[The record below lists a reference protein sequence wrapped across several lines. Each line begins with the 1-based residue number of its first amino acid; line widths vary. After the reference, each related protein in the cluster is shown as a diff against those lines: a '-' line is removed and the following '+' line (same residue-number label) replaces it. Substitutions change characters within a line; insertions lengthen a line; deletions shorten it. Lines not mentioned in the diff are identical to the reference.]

1 MLDIKRFRNDSENLI
16 AAIKRRG
23 KGDFGSASL
32 AKLDEKRRE
41 ILKEVEGLRN
51 KKKIESAKIPQ
62 LKKEGQDVDEIL
74 TEMKKIADRAK
85 DLDKEVD
92 EIEEKIKN
100 LLLGIPNI
108 PHESV
113 PDGADDSAN
122 VEIRKEG
129 DILKKN
135 FEQKPHWELGDEL
148 GILDFER
155 AGKITGSRFTVYR
168 GLGARL
174 ERSVINF
181 MLNTHTDNGYTEV
194 MTPFIVNRSAMTG
207 TGQLPKFEEDLFA
220 VNAKDYFLIPTAEVP
235 VTNLHAGE
243 ILNAEEIPKNY
254 VAYTA
259 CFRKEAGAAG
269 RDTKGLIRQHQ
280 FNKVELVKLANP
292 ENSYEELEK
301 LLANA
306 ESILKKLELPYR
318 VVKLCTGDL
327 GFSAAMTYDIEVW
340 MPSYGRY
347 VEISSCSNFEDYQS
361 RRANIR
367 MRGADNKPVFVHT
380 LNGSG
385 LAVGRTVAAIL
396 ENYQEE
402 DGSVRVPD
410 VLREYMGYELIK

>member
-74 TEMKKIADRAK
+74 AEMKKIADRAK

-194 MTPFIVNRSAMTG
+194 MTPFYCKSKCNDR
-207 TGQLPKFEEDLFA
+207 
-220 VNAKDYFLIPTAEVP
+220 YRTASK
-235 VTNLHAGE
+235 
-243 ILNAEEIPKNY
+243 I
-254 VAYTA
+254 
-259 CFRKEAGAAG
+259 
-269 RDTKGLIRQHQ
+269 
-280 FNKVELVKLANP
+280 
-292 ENSYEELEK
+292 
-301 LLANA
+301 
-306 ESILKKLELPYR
+306 
-318 VVKLCTGDL
+318 
-327 GFSAAMTYDIEVW
+327 
-340 MPSYGRY
+340 
-347 VEISSCSNFEDYQS
+347 
-361 RRANIR
+361 
-367 MRGADNKPVFVHT
+367 
-380 LNGSG
+380 
-385 LAVGRTVAAIL
+385 
-396 ENYQEE
+396 
-402 DGSVRVPD
+402 
-410 VLREYMGYELIK
+410 